1 MNRFLNQLR
10 ITEIFHSLQGES
22 KTVGLPT
29 VFVRLTGCPLRC
41 QYCDTAYAFQGGEML
56 SLDDIVV
63 QIKAFDCKHICV
75 TGGEP
80 LAQVACTTLLTTLC
94 EQGFSVSI
102 ETSGARDISAI
113 DKRVLI
119 VMDLKTPDSKEADKN
134 LLSNLDYLK
143 PTDHIKFVI
152 CSREDY
158 EWACQMLKKHELV
171 TRAEVLFSPSFE
183 QLAPKT
189 LAEWILKDKL
199 PVRFQ
204 LQLHKILWDDAPG
217 H

>member
-204 LQLHKILWDDAPG
+204 LQLHKILWDDASG